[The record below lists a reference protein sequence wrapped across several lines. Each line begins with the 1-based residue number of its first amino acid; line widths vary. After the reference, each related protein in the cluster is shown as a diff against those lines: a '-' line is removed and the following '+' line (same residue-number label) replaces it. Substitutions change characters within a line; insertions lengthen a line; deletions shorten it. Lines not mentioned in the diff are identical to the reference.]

1 MSKQCQAL
9 VDLKVLAA
17 SDSVDAFVLSYSSL
31 LEGAPGITPALLER
45 LVTARPNRAR
55 TDVKLVYTLHPIPHT
70 LYPKADV
77 TQVYILH
84 YILYPIADVNKCP
97 KPEPF
102 DWARHFSGVGPLG
115 G

>member
-45 LVTARPNRAR
+45 LVTARPNIAR
-55 TDVKLVYTLHPIPHT
+55 TDVKLVYTLHPIFYTPN
-70 LYPKADV
+70 
-77 TQVYILH
+77 
-84 YILYPIADVNKCP
+84 PIPYTP
-97 KPEPF
+97 KPM
-102 DWARHFSGVGPLG
+102 SS
-115 G
+115 